1 MEFKRKEPLK
11 SDSVLPKIQD
21 SVYYAKEKK
30 KTPLGP
36 LVQSGAGNGAVHL
49 LQAMKSSLC
58 VHVWVC
64 MVCSVYG
71 FDVCGMCV
79 YMVCICRW
87 YVVYVYV

>member
-49 LQAMKSSLC
+49 LQAMKSALS
-58 VHVWVC
+58 VC
-64 MVCSVYG
+64 M
-71 FDVCGMCV
+71 CGMYGV
-79 YMVCICRW
+79 
-87 YVVYVYV
+87 